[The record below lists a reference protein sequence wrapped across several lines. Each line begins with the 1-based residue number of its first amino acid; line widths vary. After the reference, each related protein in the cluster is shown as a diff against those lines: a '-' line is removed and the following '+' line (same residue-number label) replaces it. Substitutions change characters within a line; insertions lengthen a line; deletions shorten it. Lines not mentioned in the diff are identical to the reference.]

1 MCAKSRA
8 PTLPIWKKTTHFS
21 LAATPSNYLQI
32 FKTHYLQSLEKDRKR
47 RGWGWWAKVLIVD
60 QRPWFISGWLFWA
73 TRSLKAEWMSWQLFG
88 NPGALEKGS
97 LCSAPPPA
105 TRPLPISFD
114 MPCWARGGDGGAV
127 GERSL
132 EFSRTEV
139 VKYCPLSFLPSPLG
153 WLTFW

>member
-1 MCAKSRA
+1 MCVKSRA
-8 PTLPIWKKTTHFS
+8 PPHFS

-47 RGWGWWAKVLIVD
+47 RGWWWWGKGADSGSKALVH
-60 QRPWFISGWLFWA
+60 QRLTLFWA
-73 TRSLKAEWMSWQLFG
+73 TWSLKAEWMSWQLFG

-105 TRPLPISFD
+105 TRPLPISLD

-132 EFSRTEV
+132 EFSRTEL